1 MPRHTETTYLG
12 HMRDFAVEAVKFSQG
27 RSRGDLDTDRMLTL
41 ATCRLLE
48 MMGEAACQL
57 PEAFRDGVPE
67 IP

>member
-1 MPRHTETTYLG
+1 
-12 HMRDFAVEAVKFSQG
+12 MRDFAVEAVKFSQG